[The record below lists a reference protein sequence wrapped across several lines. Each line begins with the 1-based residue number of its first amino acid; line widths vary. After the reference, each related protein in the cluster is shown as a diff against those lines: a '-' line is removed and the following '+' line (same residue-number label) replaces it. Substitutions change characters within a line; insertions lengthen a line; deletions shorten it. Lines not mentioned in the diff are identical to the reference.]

1 MDATGTKIF
10 RRKLDIYYIMLLVYV
25 VTGAIYIV
33 ISGSF
38 IGDKFEFVVRDPVVY
53 VFAFFI
59 LYAAAL
65 LLANV
70 VRRRRIEITPE
81 IIRFATRF
89 GERTY
94 YFTHIERI
102 ILKRERGR
110 FSNAI
115 FNVVKLRS
123 ATRRRWIRIRV
134 ANYER
139 EQELY
144 RTFEELKRTL
154 KK

>member
-1 MDATGTKIF
+1 MDGMGSKIF
-10 RRKLDIYYIMLLVYV
+10 RRKLDIYYIMLLAYV

-33 ISGSF
+33 VSGSF

-53 VFAFFI
+53 VFALFV

-65 LLANV
+65 LLVNV
-70 VRRRRIEITPE
+70 VRRRRIEITPD
-81 IIRFATRF
+81 IIRFASRF
-89 GERTY
+89 GARTY

-102 ILKRERGR
+102 ILKRERRR

-115 FNVVKLRS
+115 FNVVKLRT